1 MTQRCTDFGEDRPWY
16 ARGARR
22 GGVALAA
29 ATVVVMFGAFGAAP
43 ASAEEIPPA
52 ETSETSPSDA
62 TSSDAV
68 ASETPAPTPPATD
81 EPTDPPATQEPSD
94 PPATE
99 EPAPPTETPTP
110 TPEPTPTPTPTP
122 DPTPTPTPT
131 PDPTPT
137 PEPTEPPATGEPTTA
152 PETPAPG
159 TQKPAPSTGTPR
171 TGTSFR
177 PTTRTVSAAAQ
188 AQNAALVAARSA
200 ITRATTELRE
210 AEAALA
216 DARATREVA
225 RAVAQRLQD
234 VADAAQQDV
243 DAAKRVY
250 VAAARG
256 GGSATLSSMPAAF
269 GAGHDL
275 LAGLG
280 GFARVE
286 QISGDAEKLL
296 AIVEKRTAEAETAQE
311 RADAAWTAVD
321 DVPVESLQDDVAN
334 AEQALADARQ
344 ELEDVQAR
352 AAEDSRVAAS
362 SISLIQTLPAD
373 AGQLSDQGWAVPV
386 AGRISDGFGP
396 RPVKPVAGVNDF
408 HRGTDL
414 AAACQTPVF
423 AATDGVVDTA
433 SPNGSLGN
441 WILIDHGSGV
451 ATGYGHLVAGGT
463 FVTPGQNV
471 TAGQLIGAVGSTGA
485 STGCHLHFEVHLA
498 GVAVDA
504 VPFMAARGIPLG

>member
-1 MTQRCTDFGEDRPWY
+1 MW
-16 ARGARR
+16 
-22 GGVALAA
+22 
-29 ATVVVMFGAFGAAP
+29 
-43 ASAEEIPPA
+43 
-52 ETSETSPSDA
+52 
-62 TSSDAV
+62 
-68 ASETPAPTPPATD
+68 
-81 EPTDPPATQEPSD
+81 
-94 PPATE
+94 
-99 EPAPPTETPTP
+99 
-110 TPEPTPTPTPTP
+110 
-122 DPTPTPTPT
+122 
-131 PDPTPT
+131 
-137 PEPTEPPATGEPTTA
+137 
-152 PETPAPG
+152 
-159 TQKPAPSTGTPR
+159 
-171 TGTSFR
+171 FR
-177 PTTRTVSAAAQ
+177 S
-188 AQNAALVAARSA
+188 
-200 ITRATTELRE
+200 
-210 AEAALA
+210 
-216 DARATREVA
+216 
-225 RAVAQRLQD
+225 VAQRLQD

-286 QISGDAEKLL
+286 QISGDADKLL

-321 DVPVESLQDDVAN
+321 EVPVDALEDDVAN

-344 ELEDVQAR
+344 DLEDVQAR

-362 SISLIQTLPAD
+362 SISLIQSLPAD
-373 AGQLSDQGWAVPV
+373 AGQLSDQGWALPV
-386 AGRISDGFGP
+386 AGHITDGFGL
-396 RPVKPVAGVNDF
+396 RPVKPVPGVNDF

-414 AAACQTPVF
+414 AAACETPVY
-423 AATDGVVDTA
+423 AATDGVVADA
-433 SPNGSLGN
+433 APNGSLGN

-451 ATGYGHLVAGGT
+451 ATGYGHLVSGGT
-463 FVTPGQNV
+463 FVVPGQTV

-485 STGCHLHFEVHLA
+485 STGCHLHFEVHLD